1 MKKTTNWED
10 YLRLAYFSYKN
21 GYHTSKMSPSK
32 VLYGR
37 KCRTPVTWDSLVD
50 RLMLGPELL
59 KDLEQLVTKFQ
70 LCGNSTQEIEQLH
83 SQNFKSNMQN

>member
-1 MKKTTNWED
+1 
-10 YLRLAYFSYKN
+10 
-21 GYHTSKMSPSK
+21 MSPSK

-83 SQNFKSNMQN
+83 SQNF